1 MLALS
6 AVDHGL
12 EPRLGKTKDLKIGK
26 ERRLVS
32 SESRYFVMCQ
42 SEVTCLPLTCL
53 NVLAL

>member
-26 ERRLVS
+26 ERRLVG